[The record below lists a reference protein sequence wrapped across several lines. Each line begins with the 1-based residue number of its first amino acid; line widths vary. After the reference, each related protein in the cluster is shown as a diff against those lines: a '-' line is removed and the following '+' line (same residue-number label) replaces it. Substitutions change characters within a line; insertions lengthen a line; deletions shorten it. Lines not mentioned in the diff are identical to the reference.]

1 MGESSFS
8 LISVKYKIK
17 SIENVLLGITELFSL
32 KHFMFAH
39 HFCILYCHGTWL
51 CIVTVHGILLWR
63 YTTLYFMVHGIVLS
77 RYKILYYHVI
87 LDFTVTVHDVVLS
100 QYTILYCHSTR
111 NCTVAVHDIIL
122 SQYSIYCTF
131 VVHCIVLLR
140 KLYKVQICPM
150 YCTIAVHIYLIAGLR
165 MVGVK
170 GRCTTHGRRKNIPEI
185 NHFNIYCSR
194 LMIALQTVNWSTE
207 RGGMVGIMLL
217 ESFDNLLG
225 RLFNLLL

>member
-1 MGESSFS
+1 M
-8 LISVKYKIK
+8 
-17 SIENVLLGITELFSL
+17 
-32 KHFMFAH
+32 
-39 HFCILYCHGTWL
+39 LYCHSIRF
-51 CIVTVHGILLWR
+51 C
-63 YTTLYFMVHGIVLS
+63 
-77 RYKILYYHVI
+77 
-87 LDFTVTVHDVVLS
+87 TVTVV
-100 QYTILYCHSTR
+100 STR

-122 SQYSIYCTF
+122 SQYTIYCTF

-150 YCTIAVHIYLIAGLR
+150 YCTIAVHIYLIGLR

-207 RGGMVGIMLL
+207 RGGGMGGIMLL